1 MASPEVQS
9 PRPLRERSPPNEA
22 PSPRHDD
29 DVRSRGRDR
38 DDERDRARDRD
49 REPDRKRRRDD
60 RDRDRDRDRGG
71 DRYRPAASTARDRS
85 PPPRQRQERVVEK
98 PPQRTEEEKQAMLK
112 AEYQKLLDM
121 RSGGT
126 YIPPARLRA
135 LQAQIQQDTSAEGA
149 RLKQKLHWEA
159 LKKSITGIIN
169 KVNLGNIKSLV
180 PELFEENLVRGRGAY
195 CRAIMRA
202 QASSLSFTP
211 IYAALTAVVNS
222 KIPLV
227 GELLAKRLVVQFR
240 KSFRRDDKKVCLA
253 ATTFI
258 AHLVNFQVVHEN
270 LALQMLQL
278 LLHKPTDDS
287 VEIAVGFMKE
297 IGEFLTDMKPMAA
310 RVVFDKFRDVLHEGD
325 IDKRVQYAVEVLF
338 QIRKDNFKDNPAI
351 REELD
356 LLEEDDMITHYV
368 ELDGEL
374 DTEDSLN
381 IFKFDADFEKS
392 EEKYIQL
399 KREILGEASDDE
411 EDEEDED
418 ESSEDEEDEEQKAI
432 EIKDQSN
439 ADLVNLRRTIY
450 LTIQSAISP
459 EEAVHKL
466 MKIVLPPGQEPEL
479 PSMVVECCSQAT
491 TYQKFYGLIGERF
504 AKLNRLWNELFEE
517 QFRTTY
523 ETIHRYE
530 TNRLRNVAR
539 FFGHMFASDAIG
551 WHCMSNIVMTEE
563 ATTSSSRI
571 FVKILFQ
578 EISEELGM
586 PKLTERMKDPL
597 LQPSLEGLFPRDE
610 ARNVRFSI
618 NYFTSIGMGV
628 LTEEMREFLQNMPKP
643 TLPAPPRDDSD
654 SESVSSYTS
663 YTGSSYSSRSRSRT
677 PARRRRGSFRSD
689 DSRGRSISRDSRSS
703 RSRSYSRSVTPRRGR
718 GSRHSSYDS
727 RSPSPKRSRRYSD
740 ARTDSRSRSRTPPL
754 RTRRQASS
762 VSLSPSPEPRRRGR
776 RDSYSASPSPRRGIG
791 RRRHDSRSPSRTP
804 SRSPVRG
811 RSASYDSRSP
821 TPARAGRQPRRRERF
836 SPSPVGPD
844 SRAKA
849 RARDASYSRS
859 PSRSISRSRSRSPA
873 NTKRR
878 RYSSS
883 RSRSPAPPPTKR
895 GRRSD

>member
-1 MASPEVQS
+1 MASPTAVS
-9 PRPLRERSPPNEA
+9 PRHLRERSPPNDA
-22 PSPRHDD
+22 PPSPH
-29 DVRSRGRDR
+29 GPRDG
-38 DDERDRARDRD
+38 DGELD
-49 REPDRKRRRDD
+49 REPERKRRRDD
-60 RDRDRDRDRGG
+60 GDHDAFQDRDGDRPRDRDRG
-71 DRYRPAASTARDRS
+71 DRYRPGPPERRARS
-85 PPPRQRQERVVEK
+85 PPARLRAERAEQPAK
-98 PPQRTEEEKQAMLK
+98 TEEEKQAVLK

-135 LQAQIQQDTSAEGA
+135 LQAQIQEDTSDEGT
-149 RLKQKLHWEA
+149 RLRQKLHWEA

-169 KVNLGNIKSLV
+169 KVNLGNIKALV
-180 PELFEENLVRGRGAY
+180 PELFEENLVRGRGAF

-227 GELLAKRLVVQFR
+227 GELLAKRVVVQFR

-270 LALQMLQL
+270 IALQMLQL

-310 RVVFDKFRDVLHEGD
+310 RVVFDKFRDVLHEGSL
-325 IDKRVQYAVEVLF
+325 DKRVQYAVEVLF

-368 ELDGEL
+368 ELDGDL

-381 IFKFDADFEKS
+381 IFKFDKDHEKS
-392 EEKYIQL
+392 EEAYIQL
-399 KREILGEASDDE
+399 KREILGQATD
-411 EDEEDED
+411 DEEDED
-418 ESSEDEEDEEQKAI
+418 EEEESSEDEEEEEQRQL

-439 ADLVNLRRTIY
+439 ADLVALRKTIY
-450 LTIQSAISP
+450 LTIQSSISP

-466 MKIVLPPGQEPEL
+466 MKINLPAGQEQEL
-479 PSMVVECCSQAT
+479 PSMIVECCSQAT
-491 TYQKFYGLIGERF
+491 TYQKFFGLIGERF
-504 AKLNRLWNELFEE
+504 AKINRLWNELFEQ
-517 QFRTTY
+517 QFANTY
-523 ETIHRYE
+523 DTIHRYE

-539 FFGHMFASDAIG
+539 FFGHMFGSDAIG
-551 WHCMSNIVMTEE
+551 WHCMSTIVMTED

-578 EISEELGM
+578 EIVEELGL
-586 PKLTERMKDPL
+586 PKLAERMKEPV
-597 LQPSLEGLFPRDE
+597 LQPSLEGIFPHDE
-610 ARNVRFSI
+610 PRNIRFSI

-643 TLPAPPRDDSD
+643 ALPAPAGGADSD
-654 SESVSSYTS
+654 SESASSYTS
-663 YTGSSYSSRSRSRT
+663 YTGSSYSRHSGSRSLSRSRSRSRS
-677 PARRRRGSFRSD
+677 PRRRRDSFRSASYSRSRSP
-689 DSRGRSISRDSRSS
+689 SRGRSST
-703 RSRSYSRSVTPRRGR
+703 RSRSYSRSV
-718 GSRHSSYDS
+718 
-727 RSPSPKRSRRYSD
+727 
-740 ARTDSRSRSRTPPL
+740 
-754 RTRRQASS
+754 
-762 VSLSPSPEPRRRGR
+762 
-776 RDSYSASPSPRRGIG
+776 SPRRG
-791 RRRHDSRSPSRTP
+791 
-804 SRSPVRG
+804 RG

-821 TPARAGRQPRRRERF
+821 SRSVTPVRRARRYSGSQNQSRTPVKARRRSPSVSK
-836 SPSPVGPD
+836 SPSPARRRD
-844 SRAKA
+844 SYSESPPR
-849 RARDASYSRS
+849 RARRYSRS
-859 PSRSISRSRSRSPA
+859 PSPRRRHSPSPRRGTDGPRGHAPGGGSHRGSPRAGARSRSAP
-873 NTKRR
+873 KRR

-883 RSRSPAPPPTKR
+883 RSRSPRPPPVKR